1 MFVRNFT
8 FKVSS
13 QFLAAILAFVSLL
26 VMTRYVA
33 YEYGVMIWG
42 LALVSLVNTIADIG
56 FNSANLKFI
65 SKEGYDQS
73 ACFSTFIVVKLFLT
87 LLMIVG
93 TIITAWLMLES
104 GSINDE
110 EFMVCMVFIIYQ
122 IISNVQFA
130 IYYTLDGLMLSG
142 KSSIL
147 TIVECSIRNAIL
159 IIMALYYVDAV
170 TLSSSY
176 VIATTISGVLSI
188 YMIYSVGIR
197 LKRPKYIREYAVFA
211 APLAAALILTSVV
224 TNLDKV
230 VIGLFYD
237 PIEVSYYSTAVGLI
251 ATFTAVGV
259 SLNNVLLPHLS
270 KNIMDRQLMEN
281 TLWGLERALCI
292 LLCPFI
298 AFFIILGPDIACVL
312 FGDNFEPSGRMMAIL
327 SVQIV
332 PYVFAGMM
340 TQVLYAL
347 NKGRSYLRASCVLFF
362 VAVAG
367 FLILIPTEGYLGFGM
382 GYGGDGAAASVV
394 AAYFAFAVVLIWMVR
409 RTTGYKLY
417 PKIWRIIIAFALCI
431 LSLIAIDYVIGAFG
445 LIGLAVKGLFCE
457 FVFII
462 VLIAMHEIEKSDIL
476 LIWKKFRDDED

>member
-1 MFVRNFT
+1 
-8 FKVSS
+8 
-13 QFLAAILAFVSLL
+13 
-26 VMTRYVA
+26 
-33 YEYGVMIWG
+33 
-42 LALVSLVNTIADIG
+42 
-56 FNSANLKFI
+56 
-65 SKEGYDQS
+65 
-73 ACFSTFIVVKLFLT
+73 
-87 LLMIVG
+87 
-93 TIITAWLMLES
+93 
-104 GSINDE
+104 
-110 EFMVCMVFIIYQ
+110 
-122 IISNVQFA
+122 
-130 IYYTLDGLMLSG
+130 
-142 KSSIL
+142 
-147 TIVECSIRNAIL
+147 
-159 IIMALYYVDAV
+159 
-170 TLSSSY
+170 
-176 VIATTISGVLSI
+176 
-188 YMIYSVGIR
+188 
-197 LKRPKYIREYAVFA
+197 
-211 APLAAALILTSVV
+211 
-224 TNLDKV
+224 
-230 VIGLFYD
+230 
-237 PIEVSYYSTAVGLI
+237 
-251 ATFTAVGV
+251 
-259 SLNNVLLPHLS
+259 
-270 KNIMDRQLMEN
+270 
-281 TLWGLERALCI
+281 
-292 LLCPFI
+292 
-298 AFFIILGPDIACVL
+298 
-312 FGDNFEPSGRMMAIL
+312 MMAIL